1 MRLTH
6 PVSVTPAA
14 NSNTV
19 KNRVMGQEFAVFFF
33 KRELDEFLKVIDEE
47 YEVVAAQYEKLVAY
61 VKSGFDGA
69 VKLTRELV
77 TAFRSHIDER
87 CDEEEPETLRFV
99 TESYV
104 SQQQWLECLKG
115 DLGRFRFIVD
125 PRSLK
130 KVNVRIRDRVDPE
143 VSESRVSSISEYRIN
158 TTTKFRKVFKQHC
171 TRKSLRRGA
180 VSFFHN
186 GELIDPN
193 KSPVE
198 LNMEDGNITIEQ
210 RFIMHREPWSAKKL
224 IKVLERKYKF
234 TFNDQEEIEE
244 WDEGLFETLGEDAL
258 VFNYE
263 GDFITECD
271 DEEEGVEKIYQ
282 FIRKEAGWSLDES
295 PLDMNAWV
303 LYPTKSI
310 KYPLQSLL

>member
-1 MRLTH
+1 MRLTY
-6 PVSVTPAA
+6 PVSVTPAT

-19 KNRVMGQEFAVFFF
+19 KNRFMGQEFAVFFF
-33 KRELDEFLKVIDEE
+33 KRELDEFLKDIDAEH
-47 YEVVAAQYEKLVAY
+47 EVVAAQYEKLIAN

-77 TAFRSHIDER
+77 TAFRSHVDER
-87 CDEEEPETLRFV
+87 RDEEEPETLLP
-99 TESYV
+99 ESYV

-125 PRSLK
+125 TRSLE

-143 VSESRVSSISEYRIN
+143 VSESRVSSISEYQIN
-158 TTTKFRKVFKQHC
+158 TTTRFRKVFAAHC
-171 TRKSLRRGA
+171 TRKSLQRDA
-180 VSFFHN
+180 VSFFHK

-198 LNMEDGNITIEQ
+198 LNMKDGNITIEQ
-210 RFIMHREPWSAKKL
+210 RFIREPWSAKKL
-224 IKVLERKYKF
+224 IKLLERKYKF

-244 WDEGLFETLGEDAL
+244 WDEGLFETLGEHAL

-271 DEEEGVEKIYQ
+271 DPEEEGVEKIYQ

-295 PLDMNAWV
+295 PSDMNAWV

-310 KYPLQSLL
+310 KYPLESLL

>member
-1 MRLTH
+1 M
-6 PVSVTPAA
+6 
-14 NSNTV
+14 
-19 KNRVMGQEFAVFFF
+19 K
-33 KRELDEFLKVIDEE
+33 DIDAEH
-47 YEVVAAQYEKLVAY
+47 EVVAAQYEKLIAN

-77 TAFRSHIDER
+77 TAFRSHVGDTR
-87 CDEEEPETLRFV
+87 DEEEPETLLP
-99 TESYV
+99 ESYV

-125 PRSLK
+125 TRSLE

-143 VSESRVSSISEYRIN
+143 VSESRVSSISEYQIN
-158 TTTKFRKVFKQHC
+158 TTTRFRKVFAAHC
-171 TRKSLRRGA
+171 TRKSLQRDA
-180 VSFFHN
+180 VSFFHK

-198 LNMEDGNITIEQ
+198 LDIKDGNITIEQ
-210 RFIMHREPWSAKKL
+210 RFIREPWSAKKL

-263 GDFITECD
+263 GDFITECGD
-271 DEEEGVEKIYQ
+271 PEEEGVEKIYQ

-310 KYPLQSLL
+310 KYPLKSLL

>member
-1 MRLTH
+1 MRLTY
-6 PVSVTPAA
+6 PVSVTPAT

-19 KNRVMGQEFAVFFF
+19 KNRFMGQEFAVFFF
-33 KRELDEFLKVIDEE
+33 KRELDEFLKDIDAEH
-47 YEVVAAQYEKLVAY
+47 EVVAAQYEKLIAN

-77 TAFRSHIDER
+77 TAFRSHVDER
-87 CDEEEPETLRFV
+87 RDEEEPETLLP
-99 TESYV
+99 ESYV

-125 PRSLK
+125 TRSLE

-143 VSESRVSSISEYRIN
+143 VSESRVSSISEYQIN
-158 TTTKFRKVFKQHC
+158 TTTRFRKVFAAHC
-171 TRKSLRRGA
+171 TRKSLQRDA
-180 VSFFHN
+180 VSFFHK

-198 LNMEDGNITIEQ
+198 LNMKDGNITIEQ
-210 RFIMHREPWSAKKL
+210 RFIREPWSAKKL

-244 WDEGLFETLGEDAL
+244 WDEGLFETLGEHAL

-271 DEEEGVEKIYQ
+271 DPEEEGVEKIYQ

-295 PLDMNAWV
+295 PSDMNAWV

-310 KYPLQSLL
+310 KYPLESLL